1 MSRPLFPNSVAYRP
15 DGEPWAYAPFALEL
29 LTTPAERA
37 SAAYPTRPIYKFST
51 DANGAFATDLTIN
64 TPETGA
70 WLWRLWW
77 PDRRYIDAYI
87 EQGDGS
93 AIEMDDWV
101 TLAGQAG
108 SAAGTPAAEFL
119 NGLYTAV
126 SGADDGLLL
135 QTESGSLD
143 LTNAPGGYW
152 MQRTAV
158 PEGETVTIPTGYQM
172 IVYGDFTAVGDLVAI
187 GDLVIL

>member
-1 MSRPLFPNSVAYRP
+1 MEEA
-15 DGEPWAYAPFALEL
+15 
-29 LTTPAERA
+29 
-37 SAAYPTRPIYKFST
+37 
-51 DANGAFATDLTIN
+51 
-64 TPETGA
+64 
-70 WLWRLWW
+70 
-77 PDRRYIDAYI
+77 
-87 EQGDGS
+87 DGS
-93 AIEMDDWV
+93 ALSIDEIYA
-101 TLAGQAG
+101 LAGVVADE
-108 SAAGTPAAEFL
+108 GTPQGEFL